1 LIPFLPEKNSGKN
14 LALLLFFMMPFD
26 AYKQYLSLKNHFK
39 KEKYDYHKYCGKSR
53 ATVQSFYKR
62 KDRFWF
68 EKVSR
73 QKTDQEMIDFFVS
86 NFITCTDPSKL
97 WIGEM
102 IREGEGRYTEWKK
115 RTQSLTY
122 LFREETGS
130 IFADSNFDSMFV
142 LDGSRHPQI
151 LKEYLKDNIS
161 IETLVILDRI
171 LGFRKDWDKKLQ
183 DPVWETVSMRMKK
196 YSPFL
201 NIEVSRY
208 KKVLKEIVLK

>member
-1 LIPFLPEKNSGKN
+1 
-14 LALLLFFMMPFD
+14 MMPFD
-26 AYKQYLSLKNHFK
+26 AYKQYLSLKNHFT

-130 IFADSNFDSMFV
+130 IFVDSNFDSMFSM
-142 LDGSRHPQI
+142 DGYTHPQI

>member
-1 LIPFLPEKNSGKN
+1 
-14 LALLLFFMMPFD
+14 MPFD
-26 AYKQYLSLKNHFK
+26 AYKQYLSLKNHFT

-53 ATVQSFYKR
+53 ATVKSFYKR

-68 EKVSR
+68 EKLARNKS
-73 QKTDQEMIDFFVS
+73 DQEVIEFFVS

-102 IREGEGRYTEWKK
+102 IREGEGRYTAWKK
-115 RTQSLTY
+115 RTQSLSY
-122 LFREETGS
+122 IFKEEIQNILANQDLDS
-130 IFADSNFDSMFV
+130 IF
-142 LDGSRHPQI
+142 SRKSGHPII
-151 LKEYLKDNIS
+151 LKKYLGGDIS
-161 IETLVILDRI
+161 IETMVILDQI
-171 LGFRKDWDKKLQ
+171 LEYRKEFDKHLQ

-208 KKVLKEIVLK
+208 KKVLKEVVLG